1 MTAKTEGVHNAEF
14 LLSKGNGQISF
25 EKVTVASGAGVL
37 LPGTMLDSDDVPVVL
52 GETPTIGNAAKI
64 VYGHADATDADVV
77 VTVVARFAEVH
88 GDLLS
93 WPAGASGA
101 NKTAAAAS
109 LATAG
114 IIVR

>member
-25 EKVTVASGAGVL
+25 EKVTVASGAGELV
-37 LPGTMLDSDDVPVVL
+37 PGTILDAANAPVVL
-52 GETPTIGNAAKI
+52 GGSPTIGNAAKI

-88 GDLLS
+88 GDLLN

-101 NKTAAAAS
+101 NKTAAATS
-109 LATAG
+109 LAETG